1 MSTEKIKNMENS
13 ATEDNPSQQVEL
25 PSSVSVKSLASIMNV
40 DPVDVIKQLMRNG
53 YMLTINDAVDPD
65 IATLICQAYGLEVKE
80 IAGDTSEPKSLVPK
94 HDESDLQYLESR
106 PPVVTILGHVDHGKT
121 TLLDYIRDSSVVTGE
136 AGGITQHIGAY
147 QVESGGNLITFLDTP
162 GHEAFTAMRAR
173 GAQVTDVAVLVVAAD
188 DGVMPQ
194 TVEAINH
201 VKAAGVPI
209 ITAINK
215 VDKADADL
223 ERVKRELAEHDVLI
237 EEWGGDAIAVPV
249 SALTGEGVADLLAN
263 IQLVSEIGELKA
275 NPTKPAQGIIVEAR
289 IDKNRG
295 PTATVLV
302 QAGELTVGCIIAAGV
317 TKGRVKAMIDSN
329 GNNVDAAGPSVPV
342 EILGLNGIPEAGE
355 SFIAASNDKEA
366 RGIVET
372 ELKKRSARGGPGVT
386 LEEIY
391 SRIESGE
398 TKSLALIV
406 KTDVQG
412 SIDAVRN
419 ALDGIQDD
427 QSTIN
432 IIHAASGQISE
443 SDVLLAVASEA
454 VIVGFNTDPSPGAL
468 SVSKQEH
475 IDVRTYKVIY
485 DLVDDIS
492 NALKG
497 LLDPVIEDVL
507 QGYATVRTVFNLKNN
522 IRIAGVYVNEGI
534 ISRRAEMRVTRNS
547 KVVFSGPVA
556 SLKHFK
562 DDVREINTGLEGGL
576 VIDGFNDFNE
586 GDIIE
591 AHLESEVE

>member
-13 ATEDNPSQQVEL
+13 ATEDMPSQQIEL
-25 PSSVSVKSLASIMNV
+25 PSAVSVKSLAAIINIE
-40 DPVDVIKQLMRNG
+40 PVDVIKQLMRNG
-53 YMLTINDAVDPD
+53 HMLTINDAVDPD
-65 IATLICQAYGLEVKE
+65 IATLICQAYGFAVKE
-80 IAGDTSEPKSLVPK
+80 QVDDPSEAKSLVLE
-94 HDESDLQYLESR
+94 HDESDLEHLEDR

-121 TLLDYIRDSSVVTGE
+121 TLLDQIRNSNVVTGE

-147 QVESGGNLITFLDTP
+147 QVETEGNLITFLDTP

-237 EEWGGDAIAVPV
+237 EEWGGDVIAVPV
-249 SALTGEGVADLLAN
+249 SALTGEGVTDLLTN

-289 IDKNRG
+289 VDKNKG
-295 PTATVLV
+295 PTSTVLV
-302 QAGELTVGCIIAAGV
+302 QAGELTIGCIIAAGV
-317 TKGRVKAMIDSN
+317 TKGRVKAMVDSH
-329 GNNVDAAGPSVPV
+329 GNSVDTAGPSVPV

-355 SFIAASNDKEA
+355 VFIEASNDKEA
-366 RGIVET
+366 REIVET
-372 ELKKRSARGGPGVT
+372 ELKKRASQGGPGVT

-391 SRIESGE
+391 SRMESGE
-398 TKSLALIV
+398 SKSLDLIV

-412 SIDAVRN
+412 SIDAVKN
-419 ALDGIQDD
+419 SLDGIQDD
-427 QSTIN
+427 QSKIN
-432 IIHAASGQISE
+432 IIHAASGRITE
-443 SDVLLAVASEA
+443 SDVLLAVASKA

-468 SVSKQEH
+468 SASKQEH

-492 NALKG
+492 KALKG
-497 LLDPVIEDVL
+497 LLDPVMEDIL
-507 QGYATVRTVFNLKNN
+507 QGYATVRAVFNIGNN
-522 IRIAGVYVNEGI
+522 TRIAGVYVNEGI

-547 KVVFSGPVA
+547 KVIFSGTVA

-562 DDVREINTGLEGGL
+562 DDVREINSGLEGGIG
-576 VIDGFNDFNE
+576 IDGFNDFNE
-586 GDIIE
+586 GDVIE
-591 AHLESEVE
+591 AHLEREVE

>member
-13 ATEDNPSQQVEL
+13 ATEDMPSQQIEL
-25 PSSVSVKSLASIMNV
+25 PSAVSVKSLAAIINIE
-40 DPVDVIKQLMRNG
+40 PVDVIKQLMRNG
-53 YMLTINDAVDPD
+53 HMLTINDAVDPD
-65 IATLICQAYGLEVKE
+65 IATLICQAYGFAVKE
-80 IAGDTSEPKSLVPK
+80 QVDDPSEAKSLVLE
-94 HDESDLQYLESR
+94 HDESDLEHLEAR

-121 TLLDYIRDSSVVTGE
+121 TLLDQIRNSNVVTGE

-147 QVESGGNLITFLDTP
+147 QVETEGNLITFLDTP

-237 EEWGGDAIAVPV
+237 EEWGGDVIAVPV
-249 SALTGEGVADLLAN
+249 SALTGEGVTDLLTN

-289 IDKNRG
+289 VDKNKG
-295 PTATVLV
+295 PTSTVLV
-302 QAGELTVGCIIAAGV
+302 QAGELTIGCIIAAGV
-317 TKGRVKAMIDSN
+317 TKGRVKAMVDSH
-329 GNNVDAAGPSVPV
+329 GNSVDTAGPSVPV

-355 SFIAASNDKEA
+355 VFIEASNDKEA
-366 RGIVET
+366 REIVET
-372 ELKKRSARGGPGVT
+372 ELKKRASQGGPGVT

-398 TKSLALIV
+398 SKSLDLIV

-412 SIDAVRN
+412 SIDAVKN
-419 ALDGIQDD
+419 SLDGIQDD
-427 QSTIN
+427 QSKIN
-432 IIHAASGQISE
+432 IIHAASGRITE
-443 SDVLLAVASEA
+443 SDVLLAVASKA

-468 SVSKQEH
+468 SASKQEH

-492 NALKG
+492 KALKG
-497 LLDPVIEDVL
+497 LLDPVMEDIL
-507 QGYATVRTVFNLKNN
+507 QGYATVRAVFNIGNN
-522 IRIAGVYVNEGI
+522 TRIAGVYVNEGI

-547 KVVFSGPVA
+547 KVIFSGTVA

-562 DDVREINTGLEGGL
+562 DDVREINSGLEGGIG
-576 VIDGFNDFNE
+576 IDGFNDFNE
-586 GDIIE
+586 GDVIE
-591 AHLESEVE
+591 AHLEREVE